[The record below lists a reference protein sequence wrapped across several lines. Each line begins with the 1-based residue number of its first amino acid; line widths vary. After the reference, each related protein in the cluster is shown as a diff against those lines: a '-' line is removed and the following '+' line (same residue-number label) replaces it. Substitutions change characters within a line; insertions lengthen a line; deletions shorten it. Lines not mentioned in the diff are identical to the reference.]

1 MWAAVSLS
9 HYGHCMIEM
18 ELLGV
23 QVELPSNSPLLLL
36 READGLGRVLPV
48 VIDTPEAHAIHR
60 GIEGIRLARPLTHD
74 LIVNLLDELEATVIS
89 VQVTELR
96 ERTFF
101 AEIELEVAGQKQ
113 TISARPSDAIAIAV
127 RTETAIYASEEVL
140 AEAGQMIEGHDAEGD
155 DGDPDELLDE
165 FKQFLDDVNPD
176 DF

>member
-1 MWAAVSLS
+1 
-9 HYGHCMIEM
+9 MIEM

-74 LIVNLLDELEATVIS
+74 LIVNLLDALEATVIS

>member
-1 MWAAVSLS
+1 
-9 HYGHCMIEM
+9 MIEM

-36 READGLGRVLPV
+36 RETEGQGRVLPV
-48 VIDTPEAHAIHR
+48 VIDTPEAPAIHR

-74 LIVNLLDELEATVIS
+74 LLVTMLEELQATVIG
-89 VQVTELR
+89 VVVTELR

-101 AEIELEVAGQKQ
+101 AEIELQVAGESR

-127 RTETAIYASEEVL
+127 RTETPIYASEDVL
-140 AEAGQMIEGHDAEGD
+140 AEAGQVIEEHPP
-155 DGDPDELLDE
+155 DGGSDNDPDELLDE

>member
-1 MWAAVSLS
+1 
-9 HYGHCMIEM
+9 MIEM

-140 AEAGQMIEGHDAEGD
+140 AEAGQMIEGHDSEGD

>member
-1 MWAAVSLS
+1 
-9 HYGHCMIEM
+9 MIEM

-36 READGLGRVLPV
+36 RETEGQGRVLPV

-74 LIVNLLDELEATVIS
+74 LLVTMLEELEATIIGV
-89 VQVTELR
+89 VVTELR

-101 AEIELEVAGQKQ
+101 DEIELQVAGESR

-127 RTETAIYASEEVL
+127 RTDTPIYASEDVL
-140 AEAGQMIEGHDAEGD
+140 AEAGQVIEEHAS
-155 DGDPDELLDE
+155 DGGSDNDPDELLDE
-165 FKQFLDDVNPD
+165 FKQFLDDVSPD

>member
-1 MWAAVSLS
+1 
-9 HYGHCMIEM
+9 MIEM

-74 LIVNLLDELEATVIS
+74 LIVNLLDELGARVIS

>member
-1 MWAAVSLS
+1 
-9 HYGHCMIEM
+9 MIEM

-36 READGLGRVLPV
+36 RETEGEGRVLPV

-74 LIVNLLDELEATVIS
+74 LLVTMLEELQATIIGV
-89 VQVTELR
+89 VVTELR

-101 AEIELEVAGQKQ
+101 AEIELQVAGETR

-127 RTETAIYASEEVL
+127 RTDTPIYASEDVL
-140 AEAGQMIEGHDAEGD
+140 AEAGQVIEEHPS
-155 DGDPDELLDE
+155 DGGSENDPDELLDE
-165 FKQFLDDVNPD
+165 FKQFLDGGNPD

>member
-1 MWAAVSLS
+1 
-9 HYGHCMIEM
+9 
-18 ELLGV
+18 
-23 QVELPSNSPLLLL
+23 
-36 READGLGRVLPV
+36 VLPV

-74 LIVNLLDELEATVIS
+74 LIVNLLDELGARVIS

>member
-1 MWAAVSLS
+1 MS
-9 HYGHCMIEM
+9 EM

-23 QVELPSNSPLLLL
+23 QVERPSNSPLLLL

-74 LIVNLLDELEATVIS
+74 LIVNLLDELEAPVIS

>member
-1 MWAAVSLS
+1 
-9 HYGHCMIEM
+9 MIEM

-36 READGLGRVLPV
+36 RETEGQGRVLPV

-74 LIVNLLDELEATVIS
+74 LLVAMLEELQANIVGV
-89 VQVTELR
+89 VVTELR

-101 AEIELEVAGQKQ
+101 AEIELQVGGESR

-127 RTETAIYASEEVL
+127 RTDTPIFASEDVL
-140 AEAGQMIEGHDAEGD
+140 AEAGQIIEGHGSEEDSES
-155 DGDPDELLDE
+155 DPDELLDE
-165 FKQFLDDVNPD
+165 FKQFLDDVNPG
-176 DF
+176 DFGA

>member
-1 MWAAVSLS
+1 
-9 HYGHCMIEM
+9 MIEM
-18 ELLGV
+18 ELLGG

-89 VQVTELR
+89 VQATELR

>member
-1 MWAAVSLS
+1 
-9 HYGHCMIEM
+9 MIEM

-36 READGLGRVLPV
+36 RETEGQGRVLPV

-74 LIVNLLDELEATVIS
+74 LLVTMLEELQATVIG
-89 VQVTELR
+89 VVVTELR

-101 AEIELEVAGQKQ
+101 AEIELQVAGESR

-127 RTETAIYASEEVL
+127 RTETPIYASEDVL
-140 AEAGQMIEGHDAEGD
+140 AEAGQVIEEHPP
-155 DGDPDELLDE
+155 DGGSDNDPDELLDE
-165 FKQFLDDVNPD
+165 FKQFLDDVNPE

>member
-1 MWAAVSLS
+1 
-9 HYGHCMIEM
+9 MIEM

-127 RTETAIYASEEVL
+127 RTATAIYASEEVL

>member
-1 MWAAVSLS
+1 
-9 HYGHCMIEM
+9 MIEM

-36 READGLGRVLPV
+36 RETEGQGRVLPV

-74 LIVNLLDELEATVIS
+74 LLVTMLEELQATILGV
-89 VQVTELR
+89 VVTELR

-101 AEIELEVAGQKQ
+101 AEIELQVAGETR

-127 RTETAIYASEEVL
+127 RTDTPIYASEEVL
-140 AEAGQMIEGHDAEGD
+140 AEAGQVIEEHPS
-155 DGDPDELLDE
+155 DGGSENDPDELLDE

-176 DF
+176 DFELE

>member
-1 MWAAVSLS
+1 
-9 HYGHCMIEM
+9 MIEM

-36 READGLGRVLPV
+36 RETEGQGRVLPV

-74 LIVNLLDELEATVIS
+74 LLVTMLEELQATVIG
-89 VQVTELR
+89 VVVTELR

-101 AEIELEVAGQKQ
+101 AEIELQVAGESR

-127 RTETAIYASEEVL
+127 RTETPIYASEDVL
-140 AEAGQMIEGHDAEGD
+140 AEAGQIIEEHPP
-155 DGDPDELLDE
+155 DGGSDNDPDELLDE

>member
-1 MWAAVSLS
+1 
-9 HYGHCMIEM
+9 MIEM

-36 READGLGRVLPV
+36 RETEGQGRVLPV

-74 LIVNLLDELEATVIS
+74 LLVTMLEELQATVIG
-89 VQVTELR
+89 VVVTELR

-101 AEIELEVAGQKQ
+101 AEIELQVGGESR

-127 RTETAIYASEEVL
+127 RTETPIYASEDVL
-140 AEAGQMIEGHDAEGD
+140 AEAGQVIEEHPP
-155 DGDPDELLDE
+155 DGGSDNDPDELLDE
-165 FKQFLDDVNPD
+165 FKQFLDDVSPD

>member
-1 MWAAVSLS
+1 
-9 HYGHCMIEM
+9 MIEM

-36 READGLGRVLPV
+36 RETEGQGRVLPV

-74 LIVNLLDELEATVIS
+74 LLVTMLEELQATITGV
-89 VQVTELR
+89 VVTELR

-101 AEIELEVAGQKQ
+101 AEIEIQVGGEAR

-127 RTETAIYASEEVL
+127 RTDTPIYASEDVL
-140 AEAGQMIEGHDAEGD
+140 AEAGQVIEEHPS
-155 DGDPDELLDE
+155 DGGSDNDPDELLDE

>member
-1 MWAAVSLS
+1 
-9 HYGHCMIEM
+9 MIEM

-127 RTETAIYASEEVL
+127 RTETAINASEEVL

>member
-1 MWAAVSLS
+1 
-9 HYGHCMIEM
+9 MIEM

-36 READGLGRVLPV
+36 RETEGQGRVLPV

-74 LIVNLLDELEATVIS
+74 LLVTMLEELQATVIG
-89 VQVTELR
+89 VVLTELR

-101 AEIELEVAGQKQ
+101 AEIELQVAGESR

-127 RTETAIYASEEVL
+127 RTETPIYASEDVL
-140 AEAGQMIEGHDAEGD
+140 AEAGQVIEEHPP
-155 DGDPDELLDE
+155 DGGSDNDPDELLDE
-165 FKQFLDDVNPD
+165 FKQFLDDVSPD

>member
-1 MWAAVSLS
+1 
-9 HYGHCMIEM
+9 MIEM

-36 READGLGRVLPV
+36 RETEGQGRVLPV

-74 LIVNLLDELEATVIS
+74 LLVTMLEELQATVIG
-89 VQVTELR
+89 VVVTELR

-101 AEIELEVAGQKQ
+101 AEIELQVAGESR

-127 RTETAIYASEEVL
+127 RTDTPIYASEDVL
-140 AEAGQMIEGHDAEGD
+140 AEAGQVIEEHAS
-155 DGDPDELLDE
+155 DGGSDNDPDELLDE
-165 FKQFLDDVNPD
+165 FKQFLDDVSPD

>member
-1 MWAAVSLS
+1 
-9 HYGHCMIEM
+9 MIEM

-36 READGLGRVLPV
+36 READGLGRVVPV

>member
-1 MWAAVSLS
+1 
-9 HYGHCMIEM
+9 MIEM

-36 READGLGRVLPV
+36 RETEGQGRVLPV

-74 LIVNLLDELEATVIS
+74 LLVAMLEELQANIVGVA
-89 VQVTELR
+89 VTELR

-101 AEIELEVAGQKQ
+101 AEIELQVAGESR

-127 RTETAIYASEEVL
+127 RTDTPIFASEDVL
-140 AEAGQMIEGHDAEGD
+140 AEAGQIIEEHGSDED
-155 DGDPDELLDE
+155 SESDPDELLDE
-165 FKQFLDDVNPD
+165 FKQFLDDVNPG
-176 DF
+176 DFEA

>member
-1 MWAAVSLS
+1 
-9 HYGHCMIEM
+9 MIEM
-18 ELLGV
+18 EVLGV

-60 GIEGIRLARPLTHD
+60 GIEGIRLARPLPHD

-127 RTETAIYASEEVL
+127 RSETAIYASEEVL

>member
-1 MWAAVSLS
+1 
-9 HYGHCMIEM
+9 MIEM

-36 READGLGRVLPV
+36 RETEGQGRVLPV

-74 LIVNLLDELEATVIS
+74 LLVSMLEELEATIIGV
-89 VQVTELR
+89 VVTELR

-101 AEIELEVAGQKQ
+101 AEIELQVAGESR

-127 RTETAIYASEEVL
+127 RTDTPIYASEDVL
-140 AEAGQMIEGHDAEGD
+140 AEAGQVIEEHAS
-155 DGDPDELLDE
+155 DGGSDNNPDELLDE

>member
-1 MWAAVSLS
+1 
-9 HYGHCMIEM
+9 MIEM

-36 READGLGRVLPV
+36 RETEGQGRVLPV

-74 LIVNLLDELEATVIS
+74 ILVTMLEELEATIIGV
-89 VQVTELR
+89 VVTELR

-101 AEIELEVAGQKQ
+101 AEIELQVAGESR

-127 RTETAIYASEEVL
+127 RTDTPIYASEDVL
-140 AEAGQMIEGHDAEGD
+140 AEAGQVIEEHAS
-155 DGDPDELLDE
+155 DGLSLIHI
-165 FKQFLDDVNPD
+165 
-176 DF
+176 

>member
-1 MWAAVSLS
+1 M
-9 HYGHCMIEM
+9 
-18 ELLGV
+18 
-23 QVELPSNSPLLLL
+23 
-36 READGLGRVLPV
+36 
-48 VIDTPEAHAIHR
+48 
-60 GIEGIRLARPLTHD
+60 
-74 LIVNLLDELEATVIS
+74 NLLDELEATVIS

>member
-1 MWAAVSLS
+1 
-9 HYGHCMIEM
+9 MIEM

-36 READGLGRVLPV
+36 RETEGQGRVLPV

-74 LIVNLLDELEATVIS
+74 LLVAMLEELQANIVGVA
-89 VQVTELR
+89 VTELR

-101 AEIELEVAGQKQ
+101 AEIELQVAGESR

-127 RTETAIYASEEVL
+127 RTDTPIFASEDVL
-140 AEAGQMIEGHDAEGD
+140 AEAGQIIEEHGSDED
-155 DGDPDELLDE
+155 SESDPDELLDE
-165 FKQFLDDVNPD
+165 FKQFLDDVNPG
-176 DF
+176 DFGA

>member
-1 MWAAVSLS
+1 
-9 HYGHCMIEM
+9 MIEM

-36 READGLGRVLPV
+36 RETEGQGRVLPV

-74 LIVNLLDELEATVIS
+74 LLVTMLEELEATIIGV
-89 VQVTELR
+89 VVTELR
-96 ERTFF
+96 ERNFF
-101 AEIELEVAGQKQ
+101 AEIELQVAGESR

-127 RTETAIYASEEVL
+127 RTDTPIYASEDVL
-140 AEAGQMIEGHDAEGD
+140 AEAGQVIEEHAS
-155 DGDPDELLDE
+155 DGGSDNDPDELLDE

>member
-1 MWAAVSLS
+1 
-9 HYGHCMIEM
+9 MIEM
-18 ELLGV
+18 EVLGV

>member
-1 MWAAVSLS
+1 
-9 HYGHCMIEM
+9 MIEM

-36 READGLGRVLPV
+36 RETEGQGRVLPV

-74 LIVNLLDELEATVIS
+74 LLVTMLEELQATVIG
-89 VQVTELR
+89 VVVTELR

-101 AEIELEVAGQKQ
+101 AEIELQVAGESR

-127 RTETAIYASEEVL
+127 RTETPIYASEDVL
-140 AEAGQMIEGHDAEGD
+140 AEAGQVIEEHPS
-155 DGDPDELLDE
+155 DGGSDNDPDELLDE
-165 FKQFLDDVNPD
+165 FKQFLDDVSPD

>member
-1 MWAAVSLS
+1 
-9 HYGHCMIEM
+9 MIEM

-36 READGLGRVLPV
+36 RETEGQGRVLPV

-74 LIVNLLDELEATVIS
+74 LLVTMLEELHATV
-89 VQVTELR
+89 VGVVVTELR

-101 AEIELEVAGQKQ
+101 AEIELQVAGESR

-127 RTETAIYASEEVL
+127 RTDTPIYASEEVL
-140 AEAGQMIEGHDAEGD
+140 AEAGQAIEEHPA
-155 DGDPDELLDE
+155 DGSSENDPDELLDE
-165 FKQFLDDVNPD
+165 FKEFLDGVNPD